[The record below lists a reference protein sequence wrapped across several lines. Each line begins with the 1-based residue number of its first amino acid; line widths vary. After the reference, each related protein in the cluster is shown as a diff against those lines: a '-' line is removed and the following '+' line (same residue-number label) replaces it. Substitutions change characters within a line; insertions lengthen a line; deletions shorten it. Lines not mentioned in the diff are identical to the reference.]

1 MIWAGLGVWWL
12 GRVSYSLDL
21 NSCWF
26 FDSVSD
32 VRNKEN
38 HSKILTK
45 ILHVSQIM
53 YPRMIYSRTHD
64 HRTAGCCIYEMAY
77 LKPAF
82 KAFVSC
88 CVIETYPS

>member
-1 MIWAGLGVWWL
+1 
-12 GRVSYSLDL
+12 
-21 NSCWF
+21 
-26 FDSVSD
+26 
-32 VRNKEN
+32 
-38 HSKILTK
+38 
-45 ILHVSQIM
+45 VSQIM